1 MKHKSATAILTGA
14 LGFALAFGLTPCA
27 ESKNKP
33 SAKITGQ
40 TITATG
46 CLTKEAKEKN
56 EYLIGGED
64 GKTLGLKSNT
74 VKLNDHLS
82 HKVNVTGKVTKGGHG
97 NEAGDVTVS
106 DLKMVSQCR

>member
-56 EYLIGGED
+56 E
-64 GKTLGLKSNT
+64 N
-74 VKLNDHLS
+74 
-82 HKVNVTGKVTKGGHG
+82 KVTVTGKVTKGVHG
-97 NEAGDVTVS
+97 NEAGDMNVR
-106 DLKMVSQCR
+106 DLKMVSDTCK